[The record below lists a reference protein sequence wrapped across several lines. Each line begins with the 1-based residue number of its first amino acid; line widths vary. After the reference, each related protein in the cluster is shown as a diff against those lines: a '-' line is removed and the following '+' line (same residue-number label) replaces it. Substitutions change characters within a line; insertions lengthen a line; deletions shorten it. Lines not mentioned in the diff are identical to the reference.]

1 MSYLLYGIMIPKGRV
16 CRVSFCIRSCQTK
29 CITRKLPTT
38 SESMLAPARV
48 VRDILIFMLEEYG
61 KNYSIMVIREL
72 VFIKFLI

>member
-1 MSYLLYGIMIPKGRV
+1 
-16 CRVSFCIRSCQTK
+16 
-29 CITRKLPTT
+29 
-38 SESMLAPARV
+38 MLAPARV